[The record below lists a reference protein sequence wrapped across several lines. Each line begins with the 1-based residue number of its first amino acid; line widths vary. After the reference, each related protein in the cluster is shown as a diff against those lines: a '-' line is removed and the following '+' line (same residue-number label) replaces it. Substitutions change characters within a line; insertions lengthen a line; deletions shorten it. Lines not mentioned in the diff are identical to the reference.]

1 MNVLVA
7 SISCKL
13 LDQIKNLKEVV
24 WKAPSSLF
32 LQGQRFWIYLNV
44 VPVILRT
51 PGNQSQVLTDIQAP
65 AAPASVVV
73 LPMFSYDVIL
83 GMDWLTRHSAIID
96 CALKQVTRTP
106 W

>member
-1 MNVLVA
+1 MNVLEA

-32 LQGQRFWIYLNV
+32 LQGRRFWIYLNV

-51 PGNQSQVLTDIQAP
+51 PGNQSRVLTDIQAP
-65 AAPASVVV
+65 AALFSLCLVTTSEAFVSTV
-73 LPMFSYDVIL
+73 L
-83 GMDWLTRHSAIID
+83 
-96 CALKQVTRTP
+96 
-106 W
+106 